1 MRDKKSLFG
10 GKAMSEEFR
19 IKAGRQ
25 MRIWK
30 KDAIRSRYLL
40 LMMSVPFVYL
50 MIFHYRPIYGLQI
63 AFKDFNPFLG
73 MKDSPWVGFE
83 HFIDFFQSEYFFR
96 LIRNTLVISLTNL
109 AFTFPL
115 PIIIALTINEISNRY
130 FKKTVQTIIYLPHFI
145 SSVVVAGLVLSA
157 LSLRTGAVNQAL
169 SAAGAE
175 QIDFMN
181 NASFFPFIIAGADV
195 WQGTGWASII
205 YLAAMTGVDQSL
217 YEAAVMDGASKWKQ
231 ITNITIPAILPTII
245 IQFILKVGQLFNV
258 SFQKILLLY
267 NPRIYETADVISTY
281 VYRRGLLGQEY
292 SFGAAVG
299 LFNNLVNLAM
309 LLTFNYICKKTSE
322 NSLW

>member
-1 MRDKKSLFG
+1 MKTTGNAVAAQGFKIRAAKKM
-10 GKAMSEEFR
+10 K
-19 IKAGRQ
+19 
-25 MRIWK
+25 IWK
-30 KDAIRSRYLL
+30 KGILRSRYLL
-40 LMMSVPFVYL
+40 MMMSVPFVYL
-50 MIFHYRPIYGLQI
+50 LIFHYQPIYGLQI
-63 AFKDFNPFLG
+63 AFKDFNPFIG
-73 MKDSPWVGFE
+73 MKDSPWVGLE

-96 LIRNTLVISLTNL
+96 LIKNTLVISLTNL

-115 PIIIALTINEISNRY
+115 PIIVALTINEITHKH

-157 LSLRTGAVNQAL
+157 LSMKTGTVNQL
-169 SAAGAE
+169 ISGLGFKE
-175 QIDFMN
+175 IDFMN
-181 NASFFPFIIAGADV
+181 KSFLFPFIIAGADV

-205 YLAAMTGVDQSL
+205 YLAAMTGVDPAL

-231 ITNITIPAILPTII
+231 IINITIPSILPTIT

-267 NPRIYETADVISTY
+267 NPRIYDTADVISTY

-299 LFNNLVNLAM
+299 LFNTLVNLAM

>member
-1 MRDKKSLFG
+1 MSAENGSVILAKRKYTERAAKKIRD
-10 GKAMSEEFR
+10 
-19 IKAGRQ
+19 
-25 MRIWK
+25 WK
-30 KDAIRSRYLL
+30 KGVIRSRYLL
-40 LMMSVPFVYL
+40 LMMSVPFIYL
-50 MIFHYRPIYGLQI
+50 LIFHYQPIYGLQI
-63 AFKDFNPFLG
+63 AFKDFNPFVG
-73 MKDSPWVGFE
+73 MKESPWVGFA

-96 LIRNTLVISLTNL
+96 LIKNTLVISLINL
-109 AFTFPL
+109 IFTFPL
-115 PIIIALTINEISNRY
+115 PIIIALTINEITHPY
-130 FKKTVQTIIYLPHFI
+130 FKRTVQTIIYLPHFI

-157 LSLRTGAVNQAL
+157 LSLKTGTVNQML
-169 SAAGAE
+169 TSLGME

-181 NASFFPFIIAGADV
+181 ISALFPFVVAGADV

-205 YLAAMTGVDQSL
+205 YLAAMTGVDPAL

-231 ITNITIPAILPTII
+231 ILNITIPSIMPTIT
-245 IQFILKVGQLFNV
+245 IQFILKVGKLFNV

-267 NPRIYETADVISTY
+267 NPRIYDTADVISTY

-299 LFNNLVNLAM
+299 LFNTLINLAM

>member
-1 MRDKKSLFG
+1 
-10 GKAMSEEFR
+10 
-19 IKAGRQ
+19 
-25 MRIWK
+25 
-30 KDAIRSRYLL
+30 
-40 LMMSVPFVYL
+40 MMSVPFIYL
-50 MIFHYRPIYGLQI
+50 LIFHYQPIYGLQI
-63 AFKDFNPFLG
+63 AFKDFNPFVG
-73 MKDSPWVGFE
+73 MKESPWVGFA

-96 LIRNTLVISLTNL
+96 LIKNTLVISLINL
-109 AFTFPL
+109 IFTFPL
-115 PIIIALTINEISNRY
+115 PIIIALTINEITHPY
-130 FKKTVQTIIYLPHFI
+130 FKRTVQTIIYLPHFI

-157 LSLRTGAVNQAL
+157 LSLKTGTVNQML
-169 SAAGAE
+169 TSLGME

-181 NASFFPFIIAGADV
+181 ISALFPFVVAGADV

-205 YLAAMTGVDQSL
+205 YLAAMTGVDPAL

-231 ITNITIPAILPTII
+231 ILNITIPSIMPTIT
-245 IQFILKVGQLFNV
+245 IQFILKVGKLFNV

-267 NPRIYETADVISTY
+267 NPRIYDTADVISTY

-299 LFNNLVNLAM
+299 LFNTLINLAM

>member
-1 MRDKKSLFG
+1 MKRSNNSAAAAGQD
-10 GKAMSEEFR
+10 FR
-19 IKAGRQ
+19 AVAGRKVK
-25 MRIWK
+25 IWK
-30 KDAIRSRYLL
+30 KSIIRSRYLL
-40 LMMSVPFVYL
+40 LMISVPFVYL
-50 MIFHYRPIYGLQI
+50 LIFHYQPIYGLQI
-63 AFKDFNPFLG
+63 AFKDFNPFIG
-73 MKDSPWVGFE
+73 MKDSPWVGFA
-83 HFIDFFQSEYFFR
+83 HFVDFFHSEYFFR
-96 LIRNTLVISLTNL
+96 LIKNTLVISLVNL

-115 PIIIALTINEISNRY
+115 PIIIALTINEITHKH

-145 SSVVVAGLVLSA
+145 SSVVVAGLVLST
-157 LSLRTGAVNQAL
+157 LSLKTGTVNQML
-169 SAAGAE
+169 SSLGME

-181 NASFFPFIIAGADV
+181 ISGLFPFIVAGADV

-205 YLAAMTGVDQSL
+205 YLAAMTGVDPAL

-231 ITNITIPAILPTII
+231 VLNITIPSIMPTII

-267 NPRIYETADVISTY
+267 NPRIYDTADVISTY
-281 VYRRGLLGQEY
+281 VYRRGLMGQEY

-299 LFNNLVNLAM
+299 LFNTLVNLTM